1 MDDDALLA
9 ELGVKGSYKTDLTT
23 LKHVKPTA
31 EKKAAD
37 EKAKAEEKSKEDSKK
52 EPTTKPA
59 TQESAETLLAQLN
72 TKMTELIKINKGTQ
86 AVSEQQLS
94 VQKGM
99 TSDLFAA

>member
-1 MDDDALLA
+1 M
-9 ELGVKGSYKTDLTT
+9 
-23 LKHVKPTA
+23 
-31 EKKAAD
+31 KKAAD
-37 EKAKAEEKSKEDSKK
+37 EQAKAEEKSKEENKK
-52 EPTTKPA
+52 EPPPKPA

>member
-1 MDDDALLA
+1 L
-9 ELGVKGSYKTDLTT
+9 
-23 LKHVKPTA
+23 
-31 EKKAAD
+31 KKAA
-37 EKAKAEEKSKEDSKK
+37 EEQAKAEEKAKEENSKK
-52 EPTTKPA
+52 GKGAAP
-59 TQESAETLLAQLN
+59 TQESAESLLASLN